1 MATPPVPLPSRVSA
15 LRRLGPTESQLVAA
29 AGAIAAVAIS
39 ALVVLDLK
47 LGLAAVIGLCIVPIA
62 LLRIQVAVCIW
73 IVVLFFSR
81 VSGLTS
87 IPNHLEQF
95 IVACWIGLLID
106 RRPSVRSALAEFR
119 PLIVLAVVFATWEI
133 LTLAWAPDP
142 GSNGGA
148 VKDLIYSPLG
158 LMLVLGTIRER
169 KHFRW
174 LATAFVAG
182 ATLTVLYGVAK
193 GGLSA
198 SGATSVTNINGRLQ
212 AGQGDPNYLAAVI
225 VPAIMLAVGLA
236 SGRPRRQQALL
247 AASIFVLAIGLAA
260 TQSRGGLIAAGVAAG
275 GALVIWRGQRF
286 AVATL
291 LLFAAAVT
299 GGFFLAD
306 PSDFTRIQTSNGG
319 SGRSNIWQVA
329 FRILHAHPF
338 FGIGLGQFPN
348 VSPNYVRAP
357 GALDYVAELVQQ
369 HIVVHNVYLQLWV
382 ETGIPGVLLYFAIVT
397 VAVTAGWRAILAF
410 VALGDRE
417 MTALARCSLLATF
430 GMLSASF
437 FLSDLGNRQDWV
449 LLALGPVLAGIA
461 QRERALSAAAL
472 EPIWAPL
479 QAPVLFGASEIQQ

>member
-1 MATPPVPLPSRVSA
+1 MATPPVPPVYVSA
-15 LRRLGPTESQLVAA
+15 LRRLSPTRSQLVAA
-29 AGAIAAVAIS
+29 AGATAAIAVS
-39 ALVVLDLK
+39 ALVVLDAK
-47 LGLAAVIGLCIVPIA
+47 LGLAALIGLCIVPVA

-87 IPNHLEQF
+87 VPNHLEQF

-106 RRPSVRSALAEFR
+106 RRASVRFALAEFR
-119 PLIVLAVVFATWEI
+119 PLIGIVVVFTSWEI

-169 KHFRW
+169 KHVRW
-174 LATAFVAG
+174 LATAFVLG

-198 SGATSVTNINGRLQ
+198 TGATSVTNINGRLQ

-236 SGRPRRQQALL
+236 TGRPRRQQALL
-247 AASIFVLAIGLAA
+247 AISIFVLAIGLAA
-260 TQSRGGLIAAGVAAG
+260 TQSRGGLIAAAVAAG
-275 GALVIWRGQRF
+275 GALLIWRGQRF
-286 AVATL
+286 AVAAL

-319 SGRSNIWQVA
+319 SGRSNIWEVA
-329 FRILHAHPF
+329 FRILHFHPF

-357 GALDYVAELVQQ
+357 GALDYVAELAEQ

-382 ETGIPGVLLYFAIVT
+382 ETGIPGVFLYLAVVT
-397 VAVTAGWRAILAF
+397 VAVRAGWQAILSF
-410 VALGDRE
+410 VELGDRE
-417 MTALARCSLLATF
+417 MMALARCALLATF

-461 QRERALSAAAL
+461 QRERAVSVPAH
-472 EPIWAPL
+472 EPLWAPL
-479 QAPVLFGASEIQQ
+479 EFPLIASTR